1 VYAIIEDSGQQ
12 FRVTEGD
19 TLNVDIRDLAEGTKE
34 IEFAR
39 VLLIGNEG
47 DVKVGTPVLAGAK
60 VVAEVIDPLVAGP
73 KLHVYYYRRRKHSR
87 SKVGHRQKY
96 LQVKI
101 TKIVA

>member
-1 VYAIIEDSGQQ
+1 MYAIIEDSGQQ

-19 TLNVDIRDLAEGTKE
+19 TLNVDTRELAEGAKE
-34 IEFAR
+34 IEFSR

-47 DVKVGTPVLAGAK
+47 DVKIGTPVVEGAK
-60 VVAEVIDPLVAGP
+60 VVAEVIDPLLAGP
-73 KLHVYYYRRRKHSR
+73 KVYVYYYRRRKHSR